1 MTEAKIEKITSIK
14 VAEICLTHA
23 QKEQFYRKL
32 SHVNW
37 VNHDQNDGHLP
48 EYRMRVRDVEVEA
61 AVVHVHLEIPAWNNL
76 ISIIN
81 SCTNLNPERVIKSY
95 SQTIS
100 MKMAKS
106 PRGLALKLK

>member
-1 MTEAKIEKITSIK
+1 MTESKIEKITSIK

-48 EYRMRVRDVEVEA
+48 QYRMRVKDIEVEA
-61 AVVHVHLEIPAWNNL
+61 AVVHIHLEIPAWNNL

-81 SCTNLNPERVIKSY
+81 SCTNLNPERAVNSCLPIISIK
-95 SQTIS
+95 I
-100 MKMAKS
+100 AK
-106 PRGLALKLK
+106 PQRGLASK